1 MIRTRM
7 KLDDQMSIR
16 FGNLE
21 EEVVEKRHCKMYIA
35 LAAKD
40 QEETGACSRTTP
52 ARYLYN
58 H

>member
-1 MIRTRM
+1 M